1 MNETYE
7 AVFIIKDYKDT
18 EKIKGIIK
26 EIDEIVINE
35 GYEIYNRKDY
45 GRKNL
50 AYEVM
55 KEQKGYYYVINFS
68 DVSKKKNAREKVKR
82 NINTMEDVLVFIII
96 KKENKEGRIYN
107 E

>member
-18 EKIKGIIK
+18 EKIKEIIK

-35 GYEIYNRKDY
+35 GYEIYNRNDH
-45 GRKNL
+45 GTKNL
-50 AYEVM
+50 AYEIR
-55 KEQKGYYYVINFS
+55 KEKKGYYYVINFR
-68 DVSKKKNAREKVKR
+68 DVSKKKNAREKVRR

-96 KKENKEGRIYN
+96 KNDN
-107 E
+107 

>member
-7 AVFIIKDYKDT
+7 AVFIIKDYKDI
-18 EKIKGIIK
+18 EKIKEIIK

-50 AYEVM
+50 AYE
-55 KEQKGYYYVINFS
+55 I
-68 DVSKKKNAREKVKR
+68 
-82 NINTMEDVLVFIII
+82 
-96 KKENKEGRIYN
+96 
-107 E
+107 

>member
-18 EKIKGIIK
+18 KKIKGIIK
-26 EIDEIVINE
+26 EIDETVINE

-45 GRKNL
+45 GIKNL
-50 AYEVM
+50 AYEIM
-55 KEQKGYYYVINFS
+55 KEKKGYYYVINFR
-68 DVSKKKNAREKVKR
+68 DVSKKKNASEKVKR

-96 KKENKEGRIYN
+96 KKEN
-107 E
+107 